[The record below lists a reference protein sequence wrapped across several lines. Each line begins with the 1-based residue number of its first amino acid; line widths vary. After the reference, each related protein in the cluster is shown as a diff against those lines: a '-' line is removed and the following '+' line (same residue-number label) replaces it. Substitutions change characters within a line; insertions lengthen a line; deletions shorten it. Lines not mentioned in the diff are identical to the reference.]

1 MSGASGARRA
11 VAAVIGPCW
20 LLGCAATPVT
30 ADAPKVV
37 TAMGLTPYEIREDC
51 VRMAPGDRLDYRFD
65 ATEPVSFEI
74 HYREGAATL
83 APIAR
88 SVVTSDSGIYQ
99 APLPREYCLAW
110 EARAAGALIDYWL
123 RLRPAAR

>member
-1 MSGASGARRA
+1 MSDVRGARRA
-11 VAAVIGPCW
+11 VAAVVGPCW
-20 LLGCAATPVT
+20 FMGCAATSVT

-37 TAMGLTPYEIREDC
+37 TAMALTPYEIREDC
-51 VRMAPGDRLDYRFD
+51 VRLAPGDRLDFAFD
-65 ATEPVSFEI
+65 ATEPVAFEI

-88 SVVTSDSGIYQ
+88 SDTRSDSGIYL

-110 EARAAGALIDYWL
+110 EAGGAGALIDYRL